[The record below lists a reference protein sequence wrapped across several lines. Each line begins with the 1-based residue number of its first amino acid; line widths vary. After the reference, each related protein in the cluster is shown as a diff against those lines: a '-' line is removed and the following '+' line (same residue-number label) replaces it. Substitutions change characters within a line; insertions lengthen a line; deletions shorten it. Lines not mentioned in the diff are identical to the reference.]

1 MTYLIDKFDTPRM
14 YQATFVG
21 STVLANGAII
31 PFTTLSGDAGLSV
44 NAGTVTLTSGLY
56 AVMCQVLFDVEE
68 TTSRLYLNDVAIP
81 FERSEPAA
89 TYPSLS
95 LSSNNQT
102 MVAVFRANEGDSL
115 TARLVTATG
124 GSSTCYGS
132 DCDLTILK
140 TGAA

>member
-31 PFTTLSGDAGLSV
+31 PFTTLSGDTGLSV
-44 NAGTVTLTSGLY
+44 DAGTVTLTSGLY

-81 FERSEPAA
+81 FERSEPAS

-95 LSSNNQT
+95 LSSRYNIHVSRE
-102 MVAVFRANEGDSL
+102 MLPPRVHIGHLLFSL
-115 TARLVTATG
+115 LK
-124 GSSTCYGS
+124 
-132 DCDLTILK
+132 DPDLRMF
-140 TGAA
+140 

>member
-14 YQATFVG
+14 YQATFAG

-31 PFTTLSGDAGLSV
+31 PFTTLSGDTGLSV
-44 NAGTVTLTSGLY
+44 DAGTVTLTSGLY

-68 TTSRLYLNDVAIP
+68 TTARLYLNGEAIP

-102 MVAVFRANEGDSL
+102 MVAVFRANEGDLL

>member
-14 YQATFVG
+14 YQATFSG
-21 STVLANGAII
+21 SSTLVNGAVI

-44 NAGTVTLTSGLY
+44 NAGTLTLTSGLY

-124 GSSTCYGS
+124 GSSICYGS